1 MTTFDNTPANLLDI
15 TPEDI
20 AADWNLAL
28 PRRIAFEFVER
39 LQWPRQGL
47 RGMTSDQI
55 GHFKGREDS
64 RCAVSVVRDLQQ
76 TVDRNYDRNDP
87 QPAKTEFSAEL
98 DCTCGEISSV
108 RVWFVVVDVSVYGF

>member
-1 MTTFDNTPANLLDI
+1 MIRRRLIFWILRLR
-15 TPEDI
+15 DI
-20 AADWNLAL
+20 AADRNLGL
-28 PRRIAFEFVER
+28 PRRIDVEFVER
-39 LQWPRQGL
+39 LQWRQGV

-55 GHFKGREDS
+55 DHFKGRDDS

-76 TVDRNYDRNDP
+76 TVDRNYDCNDP